1 MKVKNT
7 HIPLKYAFL
16 TAMIFC
22 GNISYAQS
30 ISFQDAEKQL
40 LQNSYN
46 TQAFQQLTEASN
58 LSAEAVKNLGL
69 PQIDLN
75 VRAISYHTRVDVPL
89 ETLKNNLSQGLV
101 DNVNNKID
109 QLPGLDPNVAN
120 DLKGLSQ
127 QGISEGVGLIPNSYD
142 MTLKD
147 HMVRPTISMIMP
159 IYTGG
164 LTTSTKQIA
173 QISKQQGQ
181 LTQQQQQ
188 DLQLFELIQTYFN
201 VQLQKQLLSS
211 SQYNKKAMQTHYDNA
226 LKLEKQGFISKGQR
240 LQFEV
245 ALNTAKR
252 IEQSTNAGLQSSLFH
267 LNNMLHDSQI
277 TQLSTPL
284 FVNTD
289 TQLSLNSLLK
299 SFNQQSTLIKKL
311 EADSLLAAENV
322 KIKNAAQKPKIFAF
336 GEYAL
341 DEKDNW
347 IVGIAAQ
354 YNLFSGV
361 NKHKSIRAAE
371 LEHSATKLLT
381 EQAKKEL
388 ENIIYK
394 SFSELTTAQQSNT
407 LIQSNFVAAE
417 ENLRIQTLSFKEDMG
432 TATQV
437 IDAQN
442 LIYALKTE
450 SALNAY
456 KYVMSL
462 ASLLQSNGSL
472 QNFQSFIHQPN
483 THYIK

>member
-1 MKVKNT
+1 MKIKYS
-7 HIPLKYAFL
+7 HAALKYTLL

-22 GNISYAQS
+22 SNTSYAQT

-40 LQNSYN
+40 IQNSYN
-46 TQAFQQLTEASN
+46 TQAFQNLTEASK

-89 ETLKNNLSQGLV
+89 ETLKNNLNQGLT
-101 DNVNNKID
+101 DNINNKID
-109 QLPGLDPNVAN
+109 QLPNLDPTIAN

-164 LTTSTKQIA
+164 LITSTKQVAEIM
-173 QISKQQGQ
+173 KQQGQ
-181 LTQQQQQ
+181 LNEQQQQ
-188 DLQLFELIQTYFN
+188 DLQLFDLIQVYFN
-201 VQLQKQLLSS
+201 VQLQKQLFSS
-211 SQYNKKAMQTHYDNA
+211 SQYNKKAMQMHYDNA

-252 IEQSTNAGLQSSLFH
+252 IEQSTHAALQSSLFH

-284 FVNTD
+284 FVNTN
-289 TQLSLNSLLK
+289 TQLSLDSLLK
-299 SFNQQSTLIKKL
+299 SFNNQSTLIKKL
-311 EADSLLAAENV
+311 EADSKLAAENV
-322 KIKNAAQKPKIFAF
+322 KVKNAAQKPKLFAF

-347 IVGIAAQ
+347 IVGVAAQ

-361 NKHKSIRAAE
+361 SKGKSIRAAE

-381 EQAKKEL
+381 AQAKKEI

-407 LIQSNFVAAE
+407 LIQSNFSAAE

-450 SALNAY
+450 SAVNAY
-456 KYVMSL
+456 KYVLSL

-472 QNFQSFIHQPN
+472 QSFQSFLNQPN